1 MELCVESKQAE
12 LVELCRE
19 YRVRK
24 LELFGSA
31 ANGRFNPETSDLDFL
46 VEFDTTPR
54 GESARCYFGLLFGLE
69 DLLGRKVDLVDFRA
83 IQNPYFLRS
92 INKDRVVLYA
102 A

>member
-19 YRVRK
+19 YRVRSSSSSDQRQTA
-24 LELFGSA
+24 GSTRRPVISIFSWNSTQLLA
-31 ANGRFNPETSDLDFL
+31 GK
-46 VEFDTTPR
+46 
-54 GESARCYFGLLFGLE
+54 ARCYFGLLFGLE